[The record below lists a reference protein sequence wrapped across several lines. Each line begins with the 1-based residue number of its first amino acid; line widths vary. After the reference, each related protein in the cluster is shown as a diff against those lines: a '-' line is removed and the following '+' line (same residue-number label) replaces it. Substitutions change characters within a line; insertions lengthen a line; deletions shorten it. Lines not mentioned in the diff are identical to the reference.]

1 MNIKSLCEQPFTA
14 SKFLKP
20 KRYTYEKG
28 GKTHSWDFIEALDSV
43 SVLLYHS
50 SCRAFVLVRQF
61 RVPLWDYQRRNAL
74 KIAPSELGYSLELC
88 SGLVDK
94 KLTLEQIAIEEC
106 VEELGYK
113 PRTLEL
119 IGHFYGGFGS
129 GVSQQSI
136 FFASVDECDKIGAG
150 GGIDDEEIEAVFV
163 EVKDFNE
170 AMKTAAHAVG
180 LEFAH
185 LWFMKHKAKEFGLA

>member
-1 MNIKSLCEQPFTA
+1 MDIKTLREQPFTG
-14 SKFLKP
+14 SKYLKP

-50 SCRAFVLVRQF
+50 ERRAFVLVRQF

-74 KIAPSELGYSLELC
+74 KIAPAELGYSLELC

-94 KLTLEQIAIEEC
+94 ALGLEQIAIEEC

-113 PRTLEL
+113 PRALEL
-119 IGHFYGGFGS
+119 VGHFYSGFGS
-129 GVSQQSI
+129 GVSRQSI
-136 FFASVDECDKIGAG
+136 FFASVAECDRIGTG

-163 EVKDFNE
+163 DVADFAE
-170 AMKTAAHAVG
+170 QIKCAAHAVG

-185 LWFMKHKAKEFGLA
+185 LWFMKNKASKFGL